1 MINYNKTIR
10 RGRTR
15 GRTYRGG
22 ERERERSFMHLGGE
36 KESLIQLGGIKLM
49 QLGGRSRTLRRGRGR
64 R

>member
-22 ERERERSFMHLGGE
+22 ERERSFMHLGGE

-49 QLGGRSRTLRRGRGR
+49 QLGGRVRTLRRGRGR